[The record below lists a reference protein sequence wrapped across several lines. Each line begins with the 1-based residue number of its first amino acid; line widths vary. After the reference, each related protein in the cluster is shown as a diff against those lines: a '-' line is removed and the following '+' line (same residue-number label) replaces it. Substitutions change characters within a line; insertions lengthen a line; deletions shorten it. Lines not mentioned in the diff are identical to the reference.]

1 MSLGKSALLR
11 TTLAIALALILSG
24 VPAGSSFAVPIEATR
39 VQALVESDPNGA
51 LELIEGIQAL
61 GGANEISPDDIARL
75 GANKAI
81 FPRLMRAL
89 DRLDYAPSDLG
100 GHIDWLWLRW
110 AINRHAD
117 DPAAAKRA
125 TRRLRSVYSVI
136 EARLDGRLDAIV
148 NRGDPNFD
156 PRGHAMKR
164 GADLRRWIAQH
175 PNSLRAANEMTG
187 MRIILGDFATA
198 LEEIAVS
205 RTRAA
210 RQQYADTELNL
221 VDLHTQRAIVLFAL
235 GRHDEA
241 LAGLREDAAVEREG
255 ALTTFTALTYAG
267 ALTNSGRAEEALV
280 VLNRFEPQSKSD
292 LAWLA
297 LRRIC
302 ALAALNRRDEG
313 RALLPRLES
322 ESWQGTLLYEALLC
336 LDDYDR
342 AASAIVEQ
350 LEDPVRR
357 GAALVRLSEWN
368 YAPNPNRGQRLLQE
382 RSFRV
387 QNRQDVRTAIAKIGR
402 TEPIDLIF

>member
-1 MSLGKSALLR
+1 
-11 TTLAIALALILSG
+11 
-24 VPAGSSFAVPIEATR
+24 
-39 VQALVESDPNGA
+39 
-51 LELIEGIQAL
+51 
-61 GGANEISPDDIARL
+61 
-75 GANKAI
+75 
-81 FPRLMRAL
+81 
-89 DRLDYAPSDLG
+89 
-100 GHIDWLWLRW
+100 
-110 AINRHAD
+110 
-117 DPAAAKRA
+117 
-125 TRRLRSVYSVI
+125 
-136 EARLDGRLDAIV
+136 
-148 NRGDPNFD
+148 
-156 PRGHAMKR
+156 
-164 GADLRRWIAQH
+164 
-175 PNSLRAANEMTG
+175 